1 MDTERLWN
9 QLAQITYNAHT
20 MKGTPMTT
28 RFSSLPI
35 FLLVILLL
43 QGCAAAIVGGAAV
56 GVATVH
62 DRRTSATI
70 LEDQQ
75 IKVQAR
81 GVLNDNSELKSAL
94 DIKMTSYN
102 QRLLIVGRSTDLDK
116 ARRFA
121 ILLADIPNVKAVFN
135 EVEEGE
141 RIGLK
146 TDSSDALLVSRAK
159 IAMTRSG
166 IKGFDPT
173 RVKVVSSAGNLYLMG
188 ILTRQ
193 EADAVIESLRNL
205 RGVNKV
211 VDIFEY
217 VDQ

>member
-1 MDTERLWN
+1 MPTRLTALPALL
-9 QLAQITYNAHT
+9 LA
-20 MKGTPMTT
+20 
-28 RFSSLPI
+28 L
-35 FLLVILLL
+35 LLL
-43 QGCAAAIVGGAAV
+43 QGCAVAVVGGAAV

-81 GVLNDNSELKSAL
+81 GVLNEHPEIKAAL

-146 TDSSDALLVSRAK
+146 TNSADALLVSRAK
-159 IAMTRSG
+159 IAMMRSG
-166 IKGFDPT
+166 IQGFDPT

-193 EADAVIESLRNL
+193 EADAVIDTLRNL

>member
-1 MDTERLWN
+1 
-9 QLAQITYNAHT
+9 
-20 MKGTPMTT
+20 MKGSSMPT
-28 RFSSLPI
+28 RLTALPA
-35 FLLVILLL
+35 LLLALLLL
-43 QGCAAAIVGGAAV
+43 QGCAVAVVGGAAV

-81 GVLNDNSELKSAL
+81 GVLNEHPEIKAAL

-146 TDSSDALLVSRAK
+146 TNSADALLVSRAK
-159 IAMTRSG
+159 IAMMRSG
-166 IKGFDPT
+166 IQGFDPT

-193 EADAVIESLRNL
+193 EADAVIDTLRNL